1 MENQFN
7 GQRPP
12 VNQGKRFWR
21 IWSPFLINWG
31 IGTLAGA
38 VAMMAFMT
46 VYLATH
52 SMDMLLFYQDRDAT
66 MKVVEKVTEIV
77 LRYTTEI
84 QGMTALV
91 TIPVMA
97 FLYYRDRKREKISG
111 VIPSHKASAIQY
123 IPMLVMAGAV
133 NIVLNNLI
141 MIGGLSNYS
150 AEYRE
155 ITKAFYS
162 ASLGM
167 QILCLGILVP
177 IAEELVFRGLMYRRM
192 REDTGVVMSI
202 IYSAVVFGLF
212 HGNMVQMIYGTLM
225 GVMLAYV
232 CEKYGSVAAP
242 IAAHIMVNMVSVFIT
257 YFDAYNGMLT
267 DIWRAGAVTVVCATL
282 ASSMFLLVQ
291 RINEKPDIQGEEEK
305 FSDGFKS

>member
-12 VNQGKRFWR
+12 VNPGKRFWR

-31 IGTLAGA
+31 IGTLAG
-38 VAMMAFMT
+38 VVVMTAFMT

-52 SMDMLLFYQDRDAT
+52 SMDMLLFYRDQDAT
-66 MKVVEKVTEIV
+66 MKVVEKAMEIV
-77 LRYTTEI
+77 LRYTTQI
-84 QGMTALV
+84 QGITALV

-97 FLYYRDRKREKISG
+97 FLYYRDRKREKLNGIE
-111 VIPSHKASAIQY
+111 PNKKASVIQY
-123 IPMLVMAGAV
+123 IPMLIMAGAV
-133 NIVLNNLI
+133 NIALNSLI

-150 AEYRE
+150 AEYQE

-162 ASLGM
+162 APLGM
-167 QILCLGILVP
+167 QILCLGVLVP

-192 REDTGVVMSI
+192 REDTGVVMSV

-212 HGNMVQMIYGTLM
+212 HGNMVQMIFGTLM

-232 CEKYGSVAAP
+232 CEKYSSVAAP
-242 IAAHIMVNMVSVFIT
+242 IAAHIMVNMVSIFIT
-257 YFDAYNGMLT
+257 YFDAYGRMLT
-267 DIWRAGAVTVVCATL
+267 DIWRVGAVTVVCATL
-282 ASSMFLLVQ
+282 ASSMLLLVR